1 VTTVAVKRGKKEK
14 AGKKEKNKNKKEREK
29 KAGLKPGTR
38 KDLMINDE
46 S

>member
-1 VTTVAVKRGKKEK
+1 VAAKRGKKEK
-14 AGKKEKNKNKKEREK
+14 AGEKEKNKNKKDREK
-29 KAGLKPGTR
+29 EAGLKPGTT